1 MVAALIGCG
10 SGPLYPNLDLDP
22 DLDADPDLVS
32 STEALAVPIREGAT
46 ALGPQG
52 WCQQVA
58 MWSEALSLPPGPG
71 QALGAWGMGHPH
83 LGIPVLSREPS

>member
-10 SGPLYPNLDLDP
+10 SGLLYPNP
-22 DLDADPDLVS
+22 DLDADPELIS
-32 STEALAVPIREGAT
+32 STEPLAVPIREGAT

-58 MWSEALSLPPGPG
+58 MWSEVLSLSPGPE